1 MKKMVVGFWADG
13 ANASTLTTLAIPHM
27 DFVGFCR
34 ILYLSDESVT
44 DIRTSKKKSLMRTRR
59 KAANKDNHL
68 PGATAAVVVVI
79 QDDATKATASTS
91 LFVARA
97 GDSRELY

>member
-1 MKKMVVGFWADG
+1 
-13 ANASTLTTLAIPHM
+13 
-27 DFVGFCR
+27 
-34 ILYLSDESVT
+34 
-44 DIRTSKKKSLMRTRR
+44 MRTRR